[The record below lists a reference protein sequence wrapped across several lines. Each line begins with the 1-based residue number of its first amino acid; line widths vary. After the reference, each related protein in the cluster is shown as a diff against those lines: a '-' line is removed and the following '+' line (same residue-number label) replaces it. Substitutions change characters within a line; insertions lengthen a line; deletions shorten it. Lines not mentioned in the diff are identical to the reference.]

1 MKKNFLVIIS
11 FLLIAG
17 MAHGQ
22 IADRV
27 LRNAKV
33 YTDTQLPIGTGKL
46 FYRLKQVD
54 MDGRFTYSPV
64 VTIVINRKGNEII
77 ATPNPTKNE
86 ITFST
91 FAGKAKVEIYN
102 HVGQHI
108 KTSQVQSGIAISI
121 QELANGVYYFKLF
134 DNTGN
139 KILQSG
145 KFIKVK

>member
-1 MKKNFLVIIS
+1 MKQIFLVIFS
-11 FLLIAG
+11 FTLLAG
-17 MAHGQ
+17 RANGQ

-33 YTDTQLPIGTGKL
+33 YTDNQLPIGTGKL

-64 VTIVINRKGNEII
+64 VTIVVNRKGNEII
-77 ATPNPTKNE
+77 AIPNPAKNE

-91 FAGKAKVEIYN
+91 FSGKAKVEIYN
-102 HVGQHI
+102 HVGQQI
-108 KTSQVQSGIAISI
+108 KNSQVQSGIPVSI

-134 DNTGN
+134 DNAGKT
-139 KILQSG
+139 ILKTG
-145 KFIKVK
+145 KFIKIK